1 MPKLKNIFMV
11 FADKINILNKYKIQN
26 LGTCIFQSITFLSAF
41 ITSVSND
48 KKFIEDLYNKI
59 NCYDFVFKYINELNK
74 LYKEEDRINIFSK
87 EKNEKNFFYLGNNIY
102 INKNAYKNV
111 IIDFNEVFKFLSINE
126 LNQVS
131 LLIKKEN
138 LIYLKIG
145 KIESLYKQNKELFL
159 TKLNNI
165 ELKEEFIDRQEEI
178 LFNQNII
185 LDDQQIN
192 KFCESIYR
200 KISQNKIKINNDE
213 LKNVK
218 QEIKNKINVELKEQY
233 LNKLIPSLK
242 ETEGVEGVS
251 TKRIIDIII
260 TAIFEDAKLF
270 YLEEYEYYMNKGL
283 LINKRMEKF
292 NERKHKILELVD
304 NYNNLGDINEIT
316 ISDLDSFLYELDFH
330 ISQFQELS
338 NELN

>member
-1 MPKLKNIFMV
+1 M
-11 FADKINILNKYKIQN
+11 
-26 LGTCIFQSITFLSAF
+26 
-41 ITSVSND
+41 
-48 KKFIEDLYNKI
+48 
-59 NCYDFVFKYINELNK
+59 
-74 LYKEEDRINIFSK
+74 
-87 EKNEKNFFYLGNNIY
+87 
-102 INKNAYKNV
+102 
-111 IIDFNEVFKFLSINE
+111 
-126 LNQVS
+126 
-131 LLIKKEN
+131 
-138 LIYLKIG
+138 
-145 KIESLYKQNKELFL
+145 YKQNKELFL